1 MWRKQTRTSKGDRG
15 EKKQET
21 LNVGFPGGAS
31 GKEPACQCRRHRRC
45 EFDPWVRKILWR
57 RTWQPTPVFV
67 PGEFH
72 GQRGLACFSLWG
84 HKESDTEA
92 TQQQQKVT
100 APGYH
105 PDPRQLPACFP
116 PEDTRSRPDCCRVYR
131 LYRKVPAVARVG
143 EERCAHTVMDA
154 LPPEKEHS
162 SSP

>member
-1 MWRKQTRTSKGDRG
+1 MLMWGV
-15 EKKQET
+15 KKT
-21 LNVGFPGGAS
+21 KYTWRSPWSFLGGAS